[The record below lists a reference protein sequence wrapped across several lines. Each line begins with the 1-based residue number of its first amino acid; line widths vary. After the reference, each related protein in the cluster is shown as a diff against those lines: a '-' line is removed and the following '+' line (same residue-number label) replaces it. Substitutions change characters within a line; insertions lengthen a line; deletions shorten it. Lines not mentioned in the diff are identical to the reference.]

1 MRRKKPLIG
10 SSEYCLVCGATK
22 DLHRHH
28 IFYGCNRAASEKYNL
43 TCYLCA
49 RHHNMSDEGVHFK
62 SDLDMAIKQ
71 CAQAVFEKEHSH
83 EEFMAIIGRNYL
95 GGTEIDREQLSP
107 CGKADQGSGAEVRDK
122 IPDGLYVI
130 DDSC

>member
-1 MRRKKPLIG
+1 MKRKPLIG
-10 SSEYCLVCGATK
+10 SSEYCLICGSTK

-28 IFYGCNRAASEKYNL
+28 IFYGSNRAASEKYNL

-62 SDLDMAIKQ
+62 HDLDLAIKQ
-71 CAQAVFEKEHSH
+71 CAQAVFESKHSH

-95 GGTEIDREQLSP
+95 GGSNDREQFSS
-107 CGKADQGSGAEVRDK
+107 GRKADQGSGAPIRRE
-122 IPDGLYVI
+122 IPDSFYVI
-130 DDSC
+130 DDSR